1 MLKAFPLKSGTRQAC
16 TLSLLLFNIDL
27 ETRGKKEIKGIKIG
41 KEVKLSLFTGDMIL
55 HIENSE
61 NTTRKLLEFINK
73 FVKVASY
80 KIIHR
85 SLLHF

>member
-16 TLSLLLFNIDL
+16 TLSLLLFSIDL
-27 ETRGKKEIKGIKIG
+27 ETRGKKEIKEIKIG
-41 KEVKLSLFTGDMIL
+41 KEVELSLFADGMIL

-61 NTTRKLLEFINK
+61 NTTRKLPEFINK
-73 FVKVASY
+73 FDKVTSS